1 MGVFLDTNHRDH
13 RDVLWS
19 RGEWRYIR
27 LYHVISTQNEDANKH
42 TPGLSLEKDVS
53 TGEMGSAAVQ
63 IIQAI
68 QVWKF
73 NKQPRWERKVEEI
86 FPGSLKPPN

>member
-1 MGVFLDTNHRDH
+1 
-13 RDVLWS
+13 
-19 RGEWRYIR
+19 
-27 LYHVISTQNEDANKH
+27 
-42 TPGLSLEKDVS
+42 LEKDVS

>member
-1 MGVFLDTNHRDH
+1 MYFLPIQGQDPIHLALVEQLDGLNALRSNGGS
-13 RDVLWS
+13 W
-19 RGEWRYIR
+19 
-27 LYHVISTQNEDANKH
+27 ISTTSRAGIMMVYPLKMEMPTNNH

-68 QVWKF
+68 QV
-73 NKQPRWERKVEEI
+73 
-86 FPGSLKPPN
+86 